1 MSVLSRRAF
10 IASFALTVG
19 LAGCASSGGGGGGGG
34 SSTRLTQAELAD
46 VAQLDAFQAIQRL
59 RSQWLRS
66 RGGNAP
72 QVVSDGMRQQDGIE
86 SLRRFRVSDVEEM
99 RYMSA
104 TEATNRFGTGYDGG
118 AILVTTKR

>member
-34 SSTRLTQAELAD
+34 SSTRLTQEELAE
-46 VAQLDAFQAIQRL
+46 VPQLDAFQAVQRL

-66 RGGNAP
+66 RGGNTP

-86 SLRRFRVSDVEEM
+86 SLRRFRVSDIEEL

-104 TEATNRFGTGYDGG
+104 TEATNRFGTGFDGG